1 MDQDQKQYWD
11 EKALD
16 FPRFDEKNQEFQQKV
31 ISILKDENML
41 NTDSSIL
48 DVGCGTGVYTLAM
61 AKEVKNILALDI
73 SSKMLEFLKEDAW
86 NYNLNKKIETKCIN
100 WQEFKSNEKY
110 DLVFASQSAAFSN
123 DEDFKKVHNFAKS
136 SVCFI
141 DFVDTKGSN
150 FEELLEQ
157 KYDLEKYIYDDLN
170 NLKTWLKN
178 ENINYKTVPLTNT
191 HSELLDMDVAIT
203 KIKRVVESSKQEI
216 QLSEEEIIS
225 LLKPITLDGKVQHIL
240 NMDLELIYWNI

>member
-1 MDQDQKQYWD
+1 MDQKQYWD

-16 FPRFDEKNQEFQQKV
+16 FPRYDKKNQEFQQKV
-31 ISILKDENML
+31 INILKDENML
-41 NTDSSIL
+41 NKNSSIL
-48 DVGCGTGVYTLAM
+48 DVGCGTGVYTLTM

-86 NYNLNKKIETKCIN
+86 NHNLNKKIETKCIK
-100 WQEFKSNEKY
+100 WQEFESKEKY
-110 DLVFASQSAAFSN
+110 DLVFASLSAAFSN
-123 DEDFKKVHNFAKS
+123 DNDFEKVHNFAKS

-157 KYDLEKYIYDDLN
+157 KYNLEKYIYDDLN

-178 ENINYKTVPLTNT
+178 KNINYKSIPLTNT
-191 HSELLDMDVAIT
+191 HSEFLDMDVAIT
-203 KIKRVVESSKQEI
+203 KIKRVLESSKKDL
-216 QLSEEEIIS
+216 QLSDEEIIS
-225 LLKPITLDGKVQHIL
+225 LLKPITVEDKVQHIL
-240 NMDLELIYWNI
+240 NMDLELIYWQI